1 MAGTGAASTSAT
13 QITGDRCRL
22 SSGSANNAELYFN
35 MGVAGGVTSP
45 EFQTGY
51 ANRTS
56 MEFDVKDVS
65 DLTASYGLGF
75 HPEGVI
81 AGTAFSRLIFQ
92 TGYVTTNT
100 YRKRMTW
107 TDVDNT
113 VQTADIVTN
122 SAVTKAYY
130 QHVYRVEFYDYLQQT
145 GSDSVSRATF
155 QWKVLEDG
163 VTILE
168 SHDGASQVYSRFG
181 AVSGGWCSE
190 PRGRISVSGF
200 ISFGADYVD
209 FDDLKLNVNADESC
223 VP

>member
-22 SSGSANNAELYFN
+22 SSGTSGNAELYFK
-35 MGVAGGVTSP
+35 MGVAGGHTSP

-65 DLTASYGLGF
+65 DLTASYSLGF
-75 HPEGVI
+75 YPDGVI
-81 AGTAFSRLIFQ
+81 VGTTFSRLIFS
-92 TGYVTTNT
+92 TGYVTTNK
-100 YRKRMTW
+100 YSKRMNW
-107 TDVDNT
+107 TDVDNNL
-113 VQTADIVTN
+113 QSAEIVTN

-145 GSDSVSRATF
+145 GSDAVSRATF

-163 VTILE
+163 VPILE
-168 SHDGASQVYSRFG
+168 SHDGTSQVYSRFG
-181 AVSGGWCSE
+181 AVSDGWCSE
-190 PRGRISVSGF
+190 PRGRITVSGF
-200 ISFGADYVD
+200 IFFGSNYVD

-223 VP
+223 IP